1 MGLIIDSFAGGGGA
15 STGIARALGRSPD
28 IAINHDEEALALHE
42 INHPET
48 LHINSSV
55 YAIDIRDV
63 IGNQEID
70 LLWASPDCKHF
81 SKAKGGKPVA
91 KHIRDL
97 AWVVVHWCEL
107 LHRSN
112 RADQMPKVILLENVE
127 EFRDWGP
134 LGDDG
139 KPDPLKKGHT
149 FTLWW
154 RRLRAL
160 GYKVKWRELRACDF
174 GAPTI
179 RKRFFLVARRDGNPI
194 VWPEPTHGAPGS
206 EAVESGAVHPHR
218 TAAEIIDWSLP
229 CPSIFDTSEQIK
241 DKLGVRAKRPL
252 ADATLRRIAKGVQR
266 YVIEAAEPF
275 IVTCNHQG
283 EHFRGQGLDH
293 PFCTVT
299 ANRDAHGLIVPTL
312 APFVSYA
319 QHGGRCRGA
328 KEPLHTVTAS
338 NKDQNCIVVP
348 TLVQT
353 GYGERKG
360 QEPRVPGLEKPLG
373 TVVAAGSKHALVA
386 AFLAQHNGGMVGRD
400 AREPVS
406 TITMRGTQQQVV
418 AATLVSYYG
427 EGAGSTDRSARPAEP
442 LRTVTTE
449 NRHALVAANML
460 SLKGSDRRD
469 ASIEAPL
476 ATVCAGG
483 THAALVSAFMLKYY
497 GPNIGHELNDPL
509 HTVTTKA
516 RFGLVTVSING
527 EDYVIADIGM
537 RMLTPRELYRAQGF
551 PESYEIDRGTNG
563 RVFTKTAQIRMCG
576 NSVPPD
582 FAEALAR
589 VNSPYASA
597 VSEVA

>member
-15 STGIARALGRSPD
+15 STGITRALGRSPD
-28 IAINHDEEALALHE
+28 IAINHDADALAMHE
-42 INHPET
+42 ANHPET
-48 LHINSSV
+48 RHVNSSV
-55 YAIDIRDV
+55 YAVDIRDL
-63 IGNQEID
+63 IGGEEID

-97 AWVVVHWCEL
+97 AWVIVHWCEV
-107 LHRSN
+107 LHRS
-112 RADQMPKVILLENVE
+112 RRGEQMPKVILLENVE

-134 LGDDG
+134 LGEDG

-160 GYKVKWRELRACDF
+160 GYKVKWRELRACDY

-179 RKRFFLVARRDGNPI
+179 RKRFFLVARRDGHPI
-194 VWPEPTHGAPGS
+194 VWPEPTHAAPGS
-206 EAVESGAVHPHR
+206 DLVKAGTLKAHR

-229 CPSIFDTSEQIK
+229 CPSIFDTSEEILK
-241 DKLGVRAKRPL
+241 KSGIRAKRPL
-252 ADATLRRIAKGVQR
+252 AEATLRRIAKGVKR
-266 YVIEAAEPF
+266 YVLDAVEPF

-283 EHFRGQGLDH
+283 EHFCGQGLDQ

-319 QHGGRCRGA
+319 QHGGRCRDA
-328 KEPLHTVTAS
+328 RDPLHTVTAS
-338 NKDQNCIVVP
+338 TKDQNCVVVP

-353 GYGERKG
+353 GYGERDG
-360 QEPRVPGLEKPLG
+360 QSPRVPGLEKPLG
-373 TVVAAGSKHALVA
+373 TIVAGGSKHALVA
-386 AFLAQHNGGMVGRD
+386 AFLAQHNGGMVGHD

-406 TITMRGTQQQVV
+406 TITMRGTQQNVV
-418 AATLVSYYG
+418 AAHL
-427 EGAGSTDRSARPAEP
+427 
-442 LRTVTTE
+442 
-449 NRHALVAANML
+449 L
-460 SLKGSDRRD
+460 SLKGSARRD
-469 ASIEAPL
+469 RTVDAPL

-483 THAALVSAFMLKYY
+483 GHAAMVSAFMVKYY
-497 GPNIGHELNDPL
+497 GPNIGQELHEPL
-509 HTVTTKA
+509 HTVTSRD
-516 RFGLVTVSING
+516 RFGLITVEISG
-527 EDYVIADIGM
+527 ETFVIADIGM

-551 PESYEIDRGTNG
+551 PDDYVIEQSIAG
-563 RVFTKTAQIRMCG
+563 RAFTKTAQIRMCG

-582 FAEALAR
+582 LAF
-589 VNSPYASA
+589 VLAKANSPYA
-597 VSEVA
+597 EQVANVA